1 MIDACFY
8 YHKSTENGWAEKGFS
23 SFPMSPSKI
32 LQVSYRYMGKSTS
45 TTFQKDKLMQK
56 NNNSDNTNFRMKPEV
71 RPDVPKRLVTS
82 VPFITPS

>member
-32 LQVSYRYMGKSTS
+32 LQVILEYNFYTS
-45 TTFQKDKLMQK
+45 IV
-56 NNNSDNTNFRMKPEV
+56 DNTGIPV
-71 RPDVPKRLVTS
+71 LWSPSSVDPKEIYWGTLWGYHIRSFKEDHVHN
-82 VPFITPS
+82 